1 MAPNAVDYIAIQNT
15 ISRYCIALDNKNF
28 DLLKQVFT
36 EDVDTVYPF
45 GGQRK
50 GVQPIIDAISKRSL
64 ASEDLITNRLPAHTF
79 CRLSPVTHQH
89 ALTTQHIEIAAD
101 GKSAESTTYFTGIHF
116 GKGKWDG
123 KEVTAWGKYDDR
135 LTLIEGKQ
143 SLPGASGQWFISR
156 REVSFF
162 GRLGEESVMDGE

>member
-15 ISRYCIALDNKNF
+15 ISRYCIALDTKNF

-50 GVQPIIDAISKRSL
+50 GVQPIIDAISK
-64 ASEDLITNRLPAHTF
+64 
-79 CRLSPVTHQH
+79 RLSPVTHQH

-162 GRLGEESVMDGE
+162 GRLGEEGVMDGE